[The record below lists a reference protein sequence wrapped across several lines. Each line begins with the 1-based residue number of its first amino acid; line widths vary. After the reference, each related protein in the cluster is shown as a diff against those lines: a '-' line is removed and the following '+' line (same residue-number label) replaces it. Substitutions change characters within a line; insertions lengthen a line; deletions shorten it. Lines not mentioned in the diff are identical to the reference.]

1 MDKKITQLDSISSI
15 NNDAVFPFSQEVSGE
30 DKTVKGGVDQIG
42 DYIANIQDH
51 STLNTV
57 SKKLIGAINEILARG
72 VGDIEGTASGSVAS
86 FNDDGDN
93 IPVKSLVAEIVA
105 SQAGSGTPSPS
116 NVRAISGFDNVDIS
130 VTGKNAYSKTLVVG
144 QRANST
150 TGVIEPSADAA
161 CTDYMPVK
169 GGTNYCL
176 SGLTSELRDYV
187 SFYDQNKSY
196 ISRTDS
202 TSVTSRNFT
211 TPDNACYC
219 ILTFAKVSGQTADIS
234 IVSSLTPQLELGTT
248 ATTYEPYKGNTYAIS
263 LGSTVYI
270 GTLNVTT
277 GILTVTHAYQLF
289 DGSENWQYSENGSGR
304 QRVYLPIA
312 GAMPDS
318 IDIIGNIIEK
328 AAAPTA
334 GYPADWTASFNHNA
348 SPSLL
353 IGVPSTITSTQDF
366 KDLIANTN
374 LQVVYELSE
383 PVVINLTPTEVVTLL
398 GENNIYANSGD
409 VEVEYFNEDA
419 SQFNDLI
426 ETIITSSS
434 SDYHVY
440 STNEKVVGRWIDGK
454 PIYEKTFTN
463 IAVQSSLSQLVD
475 DSVSYGTLIDGS
487 INIANGVGFAYVQ
500 DNDIFLRAYVSSNK
514 LYVAK
519 RQATDWAGSSYAFIY
534 VKYTKSTD

>member
-1 MDKKITQLDSISSI
+1 MADKKISQLDSTSSV
-15 NNDAVFPFSQEVSGE
+15 NSDAVFPLSQTESGSL
-30 DKTVKGGVDQIG
+30 KTVKGTVEQIG
-42 DYIANIQDH
+42 DYIAKMQDH

-57 SKKLIGAINEILARG
+57 SKKLIGAINEILASG

-86 FNDDGDN
+86 FNDGGDN

-105 SQAGSGTPSPS
+105 SQAGSGTPSPD
-116 NVRAISGFDNVDIS
+116 NPRAISGYTDVVI
-130 VTGKNAYSKTLVVG
+130 KNDV
-144 QRANST
+144 Q
-150 TGVIEPSADAA
+150 
-161 CTDYMPVK
+161 
-169 GGTNYCL
+169 
-176 SGLTSELRDYV
+176 
-187 SFYDQNKSY
+187 
-196 ISRTDS
+196 
-202 TSVTSRNFT
+202 
-211 TPDNACYC
+211 
-219 ILTFAKVSGQTADIS
+219 
-234 IVSSLTPQLELGTT
+234 GTT
-248 ATTYEPYKGNTYAIS
+248 QATYTIA
-263 LGSTVYI
+263 LGSTVYM

-277 GILTVTHAYQLF
+277 GILTVTHAYQVY
-289 DGSENWQYSENGSGR
+289 DGTENWQYSENGSGR

-318 IDIIGNIIEK
+318 INIIGNIIEK

-353 IGVPSTITSTQDF
+353 IGVPSTITSAQDF
-366 KDLIANTN
+366 KDLISNTN
-374 LQVVYELSE
+374 LQVVYELAS
-383 PVVINLTPTEVVTLL
+383 PVTVSLSVPEVVTLL

-463 IAVQSSLSQLVD
+463 IAVQSSLIQLVD

-487 INIANGVGFAYVQ
+487 INIANGVGFPYAQ
-500 DNDIFLRAYVSSNK
+500 DDDIFLRAYVSSNK

-519 RQATDWAGSSYAFIY
+519 RQATDWTGSSYNFIY

>member
-1 MDKKITQLDSISSI
+1 MADKKISELDSTTSV
-15 NNDAVFPFSQEVSGE
+15 NTGAMFPLSQTESGSL
-30 DKTVKGGVDQIG
+30 KTVKGTVEQIG
-42 DYIANIQDH
+42 DYIAKTQDH

-57 SKKLIGAINEILARG
+57 SKKIIGAINEILAS
-72 VGDIEGTASGSVAS
+72 GDIEGTASGSVVS
-86 FNDDGDN
+86 FNDGGDN

-116 NVRAISGFDNVDIS
+116 NPRAISGYTDVVI
-130 VTGKNAYSKTLVVG
+130 KNDV
-144 QRANST
+144 Q
-150 TGVIEPSADAA
+150 
-161 CTDYMPVK
+161 
-169 GGTNYCL
+169 
-176 SGLTSELRDYV
+176 
-187 SFYDQNKSY
+187 
-196 ISRTDS
+196 
-202 TSVTSRNFT
+202 
-211 TPDNACYC
+211 
-219 ILTFAKVSGQTADIS
+219 
-234 IVSSLTPQLELGTT
+234 GTT
-248 ATTYEPYKGNTYAIS
+248 QATYTIS
-263 LGSTVYI
+263 LGSTVYM

-353 IGVPSTITSTQDF
+353 IGVPSSITSAQDF

-374 LQVVYELSE
+374 LQVVYELSA
-383 PVVINLTPTEVVTLL
+383 PVVINLIPTEVVTLL

-409 VEVEYFNEDA
+409 VEIVYFNEDA

-454 PIYEKTFTN
+454 PIYEKTVDISQYSVLATDGVWTN
-463 IAVQSSLSQLVD
+463 LFPLTNVDKLVFAELHGNSPNMSQILRFQASSGYIQVAAKTNLQI
-475 DSVSYGTLIDGS
+475 GTLPEYF
-487 INIANGVGFAYVQ
+487 VTF
-500 DNDIFLRAYVSSNK
+500 R
-514 LYVAK
+514 
-519 RQATDWAGSSYAFIY
+519 
-534 VKYTKSTD
+534 YTKTTD

>member
-1 MDKKITQLDSISSI
+1 MADKKISQLDSITSVNS
-15 NNDAVFPFSQEVSGE
+15 DAVFPLSQTESGSL
-30 DKTVKGGVDQIG
+30 KTFKGTVEQIG
-42 DYIANIQDH
+42 DYIAKTQDH

-57 SKKLIGAINEILARG
+57 SKKIIGAINEILASG
-72 VGDIEGTASGSVAS
+72 IGDIEGTSSGSVAS
-86 FNDDGDN
+86 FDNGGDN

-116 NVRAISGFDNVDIS
+116 NPRAISGYTDVVI
-130 VTGKNAYSKTLVVG
+130 KNDV
-144 QRANST
+144 Q
-150 TGVIEPSADAA
+150 
-161 CTDYMPVK
+161 
-169 GGTNYCL
+169 
-176 SGLTSELRDYV
+176 
-187 SFYDQNKSY
+187 
-196 ISRTDS
+196 
-202 TSVTSRNFT
+202 
-211 TPDNACYC
+211 
-219 ILTFAKVSGQTADIS
+219 
-234 IVSSLTPQLELGTT
+234 GTT
-248 ATTYEPYKGNTYAIS
+248 EATYTIS
-263 LGSTVYI
+263 LGSTVYM

-277 GILTVTHAYQLF
+277 GVLTVTHAYQLF
-289 DGSENWQYSENGSGR
+289 DGSESWNYSSSDTR
-304 QRVYLPIA
+304 QRVFVPIA
-312 GAMPDS
+312 GGKGGS
-318 IDIIGNIIEK
+318 INLIGNIIEPN
-328 AAAPTA
+328 PTPTNN
-334 GYPADWTASFNHNA
+334 YPEEWKGAFNNNA
-348 SPSLL
+348 TPSLL
-353 IGVPSTITSTQDF
+353 IGVPSTITSAQDF

-374 LQVVYELSE
+374 LQVVYELST
-383 PVVINLTPTEVVTLL
+383 PVVINLTPTEVLTLL

-409 VEVEYFNEDA
+409 VTVEYFNEDA